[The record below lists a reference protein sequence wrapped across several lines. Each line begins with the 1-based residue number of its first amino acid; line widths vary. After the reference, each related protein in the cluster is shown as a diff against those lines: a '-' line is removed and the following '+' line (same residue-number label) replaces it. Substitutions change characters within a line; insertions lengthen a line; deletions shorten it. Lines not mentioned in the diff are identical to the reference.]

1 MTLANAEDHAGAV
14 DEFESTAIDPTVAGW
29 PRPLLRAADWAKERR
44 RRRYV
49 AAVKRRL
56 RRFNPPVGR

>member
-1 MTLANAEDHAGAV
+1 MTLANERPV
-14 DEFESTAIDPTVAGW
+14 TVSA
-29 PRPLLRAADWAKERR
+29 PQFLARAAGWAKERR

-56 RRFNPPVGR
+56 RRYDPPPRLDDEELGRTTPRS

>member
-1 MTLANAEDHAGAV
+1 MTLASSRPAQLPA
-14 DEFESTAIDPTVAGW
+14 
-29 PRPLLRAADWAKERR
+29 PRVTQILTRAADWAKERR

-56 RRFNPPVGR
+56 RRYDPPADPPSPR

>member
-1 MTLANAEDHAGAV
+1 MTLANASSHPLGAHRVGAAAPAEAGLWARAV
-14 DEFESTAIDPTVAGW
+14 DKV
-29 PRPLLRAADWAKERR
+29 KERR

-56 RRFNPPVGR
+56 RRYDPPTGK